1 MAFNHEHLLRK
12 ATVGPSGLLRGQRVM
27 PKVMGVVGSEAVGW
41 PDGDSA
47 AQGAAI
53 PVHVCSAFML
63 INHPCL
69 SRFVFL
75 KTSHAG

>member
-27 PKVMGVVGSEAVGW
+27 PKVMSVVGSEAVGW
-41 PDGDSA
+41 PDGELETPPHRA
-47 AQGAAI
+47 L
-53 PVHVCSAFML
+53 PYRCMSAFML

-69 SRFVFL
+69 SRFVF
-75 KTSHAG
+75 